1 VVFHGTPKGRF
12 DKLNLAANTERQR
25 ILDERARLDQAI
37 ADIENSPERL
47 QSRQASNEKI
57 QEMEDY
63 KEEFKKRWRAQNP
76 FSDKWGRPFFQPSF
90 IEKDPKYMELVR
102 EYDQLRKQNKVYYDK
117 VSALSKERAKLP
129 RPPRAAPEGEGFKTR
144 ASGWTDA
151 GYRSTGSYFS
161 ESRKEAEGYA
171 LNRATDPI
179 VYEVYLNLINPYEHG
194 VTEKPEGMIEEMNR
208 RAEIEKR
215 NAGKNWLDEQRG
227 ARARIRRDVLQEY
240 GFDGE
245 IWMDRGLKEY
255 IAFEPEQVIIKDAK
269 SVLKGEKD
277 DKGS

>member
-1 VVFHGTPKGRF
+1 MAIIEKDTRWRELDGLRRKALNDKRVFHGQNMKP
-12 DKLNLAANTERQR
+12 L
-25 ILDERARLDQAI
+25 LDA
-37 ADIENSPERL
+37 
-47 QSRQASNEKI
+47 
-57 QEMEDY
+57 
-63 KEEFKKRWRAQNP
+63 KR
-76 FSDKWGRPFFQPSF
+76 D
-90 IEKDPKYMELVR
+90 
-102 EYDQLRKQNKVYYDK
+102 
-117 VSALSKERAKLP
+117 LP
-129 RPPRAAPEGEGFKTR
+129 RPPKERLVEEAFKTR

-161 ESRKEAEGYA
+161 ESREEAEGYA

-269 SVLKGEKD
+269 SVLKGDKD